1 MSGSGSDEAESI
13 ARASAAAEELYR
25 LRDTYFPRD
34 PEEKTSKLRTLADTA
49 LALLDSLPLE
59 MVNLATV
66 CGGQAS
72 SVASPRP
79 SAELRVDSRE
89 APVEL
94 EAGQPRK
101 KVKTCV
107 QKKSDASAAQPEGGV
122 IVRVG
127 DRRRDLGWGEASPS
141 REGVAKAPREPSI
154 RDLCR
159 IPAGAQGEPYQARAM
174 GELPEG
180 QPSDPLVAR
189 WAGLTRGDRVWADGD
204 LAASFIRGGLHPE
217 VARDLYTL
225 PSEVLLGKSAKSL
238 LWRKSPLQRANYE
251 YLRGKML
258 DIFPD
263 YIKEAEDHLSKAVKL
278 NPSLAD
284 AWLCLGNCIWK
295 KGDLPSAKNCFSLAL
310 SKGPNKKILC
320 QLSML
325 ERSAENKAA
334 SIEESIKHAREAVL
348 LDIKDGNS
356 WYNLGNACLTSFF
369 VTGAWDHAKLQQSLK
384 AYQNAE
390 KDELMHSNPD
400 LYFNCASANK
410 YLENYE
416 RALHGFEAAASKDP
430 GLNADD
436 EAQKITSLLDKI
448 ESSLRGLSRSKR
460 LASLVSSLGEVIL
473 KSSHGKATVNV
484 LKEGLNK
491 AVAIIGKVLLFIKH
505 ESVAPL
511 YYLICDSDQ
520 TCFVLSVY
528 GLHSDAIKEGDR
540 VILMEPH
547 YRVIDFSWK
556 GKHYHFQSIRVDF
569 VEQVLV
575 NEKVPAPHHLVRA
588 CIHAQHKA

>member
-1 MSGSGSDEAESI
+1 MSGSGSDEAEAI

-49 LALLDSLPLE
+49 LALLDSLPLGTTCAGGVDGGRLPRSDPGCRVGSSHLGLE
-59 MVNLATV
+59 CGDMLRRVKAAIVGLQYQEAKIERNRLVLDLWDKRRSPEGVFPISRSGSRMQHFRPRAEGEGFVPRGQKWRGLHASLLQDAHRGWSAVGVLATWALLLAPTMF
-66 CGGQAS
+66 CTFMPW
-72 SVASPRP
+72 PRCQHGLAR
-79 SAELRVDSRE
+79 SECTR
-89 APVEL
+89 
-94 EAGQPRK
+94 
-101 KVKTCV
+101 
-107 QKKSDASAAQPEGGV
+107 
-122 IVRVG
+122 
-127 DRRRDLGWGEASPS
+127 SPS
-141 REGVAKAPREPSI
+141 R
-154 RDLCR
+154 
-159 IPAGAQGEPYQARAM
+159 
-174 GELPEG
+174 
-180 QPSDPLVAR
+180 PLSWSV
-189 WAGLTRGDRVWADGD
+189 LTRG
-204 LAASFIRGGLHPE
+204 LQ
-217 VARDLYTL
+217 
-225 PSEVLLGKSAKSL
+225 
-238 LWRKSPLQRANYE
+238 RKSPLQRANYE

-258 DIFPD
+258 DVFPD

-325 ERSAENKAA
+325 ERSLAQGAENKAA
-334 SIEESIKHAREAVL
+334 SIEESIKHAREAVM

-505 ESVAPL
+505 ENVAPL

-528 GLHSDAIKEGDR
+528 GLHSDAIKEGER

-556 GKHYHFQSIRVDF
+556 GTHYHFQSIRVDF
-569 VEQVLV
+569 VEQLLV